1 MSARTV
7 VTRRDL
13 KRGRD
18 VPPKPVVG
26 EPAWCLSAAQLAGM
40 AGLPL
45 SLIGEALGD
54 VRLECIGYDAEYD
67 DDVKGGA

>member
-1 MSARTV
+1 MSATAVSRK
-7 VTRRDL
+7 DL
-13 KRGRD
+13 RRGRD

-45 SLIGEALGD
+45 SLVGEAVGD
-54 VRLECIGYDAEYD
+54 VYLECLGYDAETD
-67 DDVKGGA
+67 GEP

>member
-1 MSARTV
+1 MSDTSATQQRK
-7 VTRRDL
+7 RR
-13 KRGRD
+13 RD
-18 VPPKPVVG
+18 VPPQPVTG

-54 VRLECIGYDAEYD
+54 VRLECIGYDVETD
-67 DDVKGGA
+67 EG